1 MKADITKMINAMK
14 VKTPSMKSKIAN
26 LSGGNQQKVILG
38 RWLLTDPDI
47 LLLDEPTRGI
57 DVGAKFEIYQ
67 LINQLAEQ
75 GKGIIVVSSEMPEL
89 IGMSDRILVM
99 ADGRLKGE
107 IGRGDFTQEHILE
120 MASDLD

>member
-1 MKADITKMINAMK
+1 MVDNAVKALKIKLPNAQ
-14 VKTPSMKSKIAN
+14 VDAGS

-89 IGMSDRILVM
+89 FGISDRILVM
-99 ADGRLKGE
+99 SNGHQSAIFDSKEAGQVDVMQAAARF
-107 IGRGDFTQEHILE
+107 I
-120 MASDLD
+120 

>member
-1 MKADITKMINAMK
+1 M
-14 VKTPSMKSKIAN
+14 
-26 LSGGNQQKVILG
+26 
-38 RWLLTDPDI
+38 
-47 LLLDEPTRGI
+47 
-57 DVGAKFEIYQ
+57 GAKSEIYQ
-67 LINQLAEQ
+67 LMRRLIEE
-75 GKGIIVVSSEMPEL
+75 GKSIIMISSEMPEL

>member
-1 MKADITKMINAMK
+1 M
-14 VKTPSMKSKIAN
+14 
-26 LSGGNQQKVILG
+26 
-38 RWLLTDPDI
+38 TD
-47 LLLDEPTRGI
+47 
-57 DVGAKFEIYQ
+57 
-67 LINQLAEQ
+67 Q
-75 GKGIIVVSSEMPEL
+75 GKAVIMISSEMPEL